1 MYDIQLLKILA
12 FIQQWN
18 RRILTL
24 IGRVTVIKTLI
35 LPKLKYLFISLT
47 NSNKELLASLT
58 QELIRF
64 LWKAKCDKIKRDV
77 VTQNYFNGGLNMA
90 NLDIF

>member
-47 NSNKELLASLT
+47 NSNNCCHPCPKNSLDFYGKPSVINQT
-58 QELIRF
+58 GCCYPKLF
-64 LWKAKCDKIKRDV
+64 
-77 VTQNYFNGGLNMA
+77 
-90 NLDIF
+90 